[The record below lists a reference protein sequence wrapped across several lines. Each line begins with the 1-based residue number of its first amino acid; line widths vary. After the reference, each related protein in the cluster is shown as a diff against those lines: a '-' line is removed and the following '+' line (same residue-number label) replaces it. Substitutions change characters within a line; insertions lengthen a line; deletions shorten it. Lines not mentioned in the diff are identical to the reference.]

1 MLLPNLD
8 CVQEA
13 IETFADALR
22 GPYIINYLED
32 PVDNPLYEVTETV
45 TKELLRCPDNLTNET
60 QIKPLYDFS
69 KYPFYQLT
77 AKEISV
83 FTPTTCETLDMSI
96 GSIISLPTPSSSSS
110 SASGATRGGQG
121 TKRTRD
127 RHEPAIVS
135 PVNNTTGVATS
146 KRKLRF

>member
-110 SASGATRGGQG
+110 YSASGATRGGQG
-121 TKRTRD
+121 TKRTRQ
-127 RHEPAIVS
+127 ESAIVS
-135 PVNNTTGVATS
+135 PINTTGTTS

>member
-13 IETFADALR
+13 IETFADTLR
-22 GPYIINYLED
+22 APYIINYLED
-32 PVDNPLYEVTETV
+32 PVDNPLYEATETV

-83 FTPTTCETLDMSI
+83 FTPTTCETLDLSI
-96 GSIISLPTPSSSSS
+96 GSIISLPTPTSSS

-121 TKRTRD
+121 TKRTRQ
-127 RHEPAIVS
+127 ELAIVS
-135 PVNNTTGVATS
+135 PINNTTGVATTS

>member
-13 IETFADALR
+13 IETFADTLR
-22 GPYIINYLED
+22 APYIINYLED
-32 PVDNPLYEVTETV
+32 PVDNPLYEATETV

-96 GSIISLPTPSSSSS
+96 GSIMSLPTPSSY
-110 SASGATRGGQG
+110 SASGATGRLG
-121 TKRTRD
+121 TKRT

-135 PVNNTTGVATS
+135 PINNTTGVATTS